1 MKLKKKKHNNRIRNE
16 QNICKNNDRKNRNNQ
31 NGSENKRKQ
40 LRIWRCICLVGM
52 KKEGQKKGH
61 FVYLENRKQS
71 GKVSCVFHSNDMHIS

>member
-40 LRIWRCICLVGM
+40 LRI
-52 KKEGQKKGH
+52 
-61 FVYLENRKQS
+61 
-71 GKVSCVFHSNDMHIS
+71 